1 MSNPLLNLIAH
12 AAERDWCTTPWCTTC
27 GSREYRTALQML
39 GGRSGE
45 PLRDALCAL
54 EPEDLVRI
62 PGWAGALQIALT
74 SLPGDGQIEWVL
86 EAWTPKIGRVPRF
99 DDAVFSRIS
108 LSLDATAGR
117 PVSECFRDYA
127 FKMACT

>member
-1 MSNPLLNLIAH
+1 
-12 AAERDWCTTPWCTTC
+12 
-27 GSREYRTALQML
+27 ML